1 MGFNRLKIG
10 SRIFAGFG
18 ALIALTLIVVGF
30 GVYQLSNVGGVTQTM
45 NRLSVNAWRALESA
59 HALEAMRRA
68 ETRMQIDGADQADVI
83 DNAAAAR
90 QRLSDLTNLATTEE
104 RRLGYAKVLA
114 VLGVHTDESLK
125 RFSQLIKI
133 VGDERA
139 ALFTGGDA
147 LTTATT
153 RLVEAARATHDTGM
167 AQAASDMNAAVLL
180 VRVANWRFMATTD
193 KTGVATFKTNSDR
206 AHAAIDTLQPLL
218 TPEVAALAAP
228 VRAALVAY
236 ESHFNAFAAAKLE
249 SVDLYGQT
257 MRPQLKAMQAQL
269 ATTMES
275 LKQSFD
281 AASISSVAIIAS
293 SSLLEEILAGV
304 CLLIGI
310 ALAIVIGRGIS
321 RPIGGMTGAMTKL
334 AAGDRNVE
342 IPARTNTDEIG
353 DMARAVEVF
362 KSNAIEADRLA
373 AEQAAERANKERRQ
387 LAMEQHTQDFGSSVS
402 GVMTSLAGAAETM
415 RLASEGMAKSAG
427 TVHTGARATAEG
439 ANKSSQ
445 DLTAVAAA
453 VEQLTSTVAE
463 ISRQMAASSDVAR
476 QAVQRAEAS
485 HGTMQSLSE
494 ATVRIGDVV
503 HLISEIAGQT
513 NLLALN
519 ATIEAA
525 RAGEA
530 GKGFA
535 VVAGEVKV
543 LAAQTAKATAEISSH
558 IDTVRRVTN
567 DAVTAMAEITTI
579 IGRIDEVS
587 VAISA
592 AVEEQSVTTREIAS
606 SVQAV
611 SQSTEAT
618 AHAMERVV
626 SVADEAGN
634 TSRDVLAGAADI
646 GRESETLR
654 TEVDQFLT
662 AIRAD
667 TGERRRY
674 ERVDGK
680 GGQATLRSQG
690 RDTRVTVR
698 DLSRGGASLSCDWT
712 LAAGTTVEIDLPNA
726 GGKVAGRVV
735 RSDGKE
741 MGLVFGAD
749 AANAARIDRALDTL
763 ASHQVA
769 A

>member
-18 ALIALTLIVVGF
+18 ALIALSLIVVGF

-45 NRLSVNAWRALESA
+45 NRLSTNAWRALETA

-68 ETRMQIDGADQADVI
+68 ETRMQIDGTQLTDAT

-90 QRLSDLTNLATTEE
+90 QRLTDLAQLATTAE
-104 RRLGYAKVLA
+104 RRLGYTKVLD
-114 VLGVHTDESLK
+114 VLRVHTDESLK
-125 RFSQLIKI
+125 RFSQLIKT

-139 ALFTGGDA
+139 ALFPGGDA
-147 LTTATT
+147 LTAATT
-153 RLVEAARATHDTGM
+153 HLVEAARATHDTGM

-193 KTGVATFKTNSDR
+193 KSGVPTFKTNSQK
-206 AHAAIDTLQPLL
+206 AEAAIDALQPML

-228 VRAALVAY
+228 VRAALAAY

-249 SVDLYGQT
+249 SVDLFAQT
-257 MRPQLKAMQAQL
+257 MRPQVKAMQDQL
-269 ATTMES
+269 ATTTAS

-281 AASISSVAIIAS
+281 AASTNSVAIIS
-293 SSLLEEILAGV
+293 SSSVLEEILAAG
-304 CLLIGI
+304 CLIIGI
-310 ALAIVIGRGIS
+310 GLAFVIGRGIT

-334 AAGDRNVE
+334 AAGDRNID
-342 IPARTNTDEIG
+342 IPARANTDEIG

-387 LAMEQHTQDFGSSVS
+387 VAMERHTQDFGSSVS
-402 GVMTSLAGAAETM
+402 GVMTSLASAAEAM

-427 TVHTGARATAEG
+427 TVHTGARTTADG
-439 ANKSSQ
+439 ASKSSQ

-476 QAVQRAEAS
+476 QAVQRAESS

-618 AHAMERVV
+618 AHAMEHVV
-626 SVADEAGN
+626 TVADEAGN

-654 TEVDQFLT
+654 TEVDQFLA

-698 DLSRGGASLSCDWT
+698 DLSRGGASLTCDWT
-712 LAAGTTVEIDLPNA
+712 LAAGTTVEIELPNS

-749 AANAARIDRALDTL
+749 PANAARIDRALDTL
-763 ASHQVA
+763 ASHQA